1 MVSFK
6 SSMVRTI
13 GIAAVASGLLLSS
26 ALSAS
31 ADTRSGS
38 YATLPSS
45 PPPLDLDVKASTTE
59 RGDDVVIGEIT
70 PEQRQPSASGDLK
83 AGTGTARGGAT
94 PHTSVDDFKGGP
106 GCSIQCITSGV
117 AHARGVGANLVVKTD
132 TPAKIWI
139 IVWNDDGYHKQVN
152 SDEGETEFAHHFDD
166 LEPGTFYYAM
176 AAAEDGEGYTSHGY
190 GDFTTL
196 TRNVRV
202 SFSQAVIHE
211 KPFSGPFA
219 MTAWLQGEEIADN
232 DNNVQEG
239 DIVPIGIQ
247 IHELDAVERFLT
259 LEVFLL
265 LFDSSED
272 LCEAFGDV
280 DEPAIGMHDCY
291 AWAYAEFQGG
301 ELDLDDRPAGA
312 DSWTQYTIEQILV
325 LPGGNA
331 LPGGFGQPFA
341 FSVPVDIEVTYE

>member
-6 SSMVRTI
+6 SSTVRTI
-13 GIAAVASGLLLSS
+13 GIAAVAAGLLLSS

-31 ADTRSGS
+31 ADTRNSS
-38 YATLPSS
+38 YATLSPS
-45 PPPLDLDVKASTTE
+45 PPPTLDLSATTMV

-70 PEQRQPSASGDLK
+70 PEQRRTDSSGDLK
-83 AGTGTARGGAT
+83 TITGTASGGDT
-94 PHTSVDDFKGGP
+94 PYTSVDDFKGGP

-152 SDEGETEFAHHFDD
+152 SDAGETEYAHHFDD
-166 LEPGTFYYAM
+166 LEPDTFYYAM

-219 MTAWLQGEEIADN
+219 MTAWLQGQEIADN

-247 IHELDAVERFLT
+247 IHELEDVERFLT

-272 LCEAFGDV
+272 L
-280 DEPAIGMHDCY
+280 
-291 AWAYAEFQGG
+291 
-301 ELDLDDRPAGA
+301 LDG
-312 DSWTQYTIEQILV
+312 V
-325 LPGGNA
+325 LSP
-331 LPGGFGQPFA
+331 
-341 FSVPVDIEVTYE
+341 

>member
-6 SSMVRTI
+6 SSTIRSI
-13 GIAAVASGLLLSS
+13 GIAVVATGLLLSS
-26 ALSAS
+26 AIGAS

-45 PPPLDLDVKASTTE
+45 PPPANQDLKGPTTV
-59 RGDDVVIGEIT
+59 RDDVVIGVIT
-70 PEQRQPSASGDLK
+70 PEQRRSNASDDLK
-83 AGTGTARGGAT
+83 ADTGTARGGDT

-117 AHARGVGANLVVKTD
+117 AHARGAGANLVVKTD

-166 LEPGTFYYAM
+166 LEPATFYYAM
-176 AAAEDGEGYTSHGY
+176 AAAEDGEGYTSHGS

-202 SFSQAVIHE
+202 SFTQAVIHE
-211 KPFSGPFA
+211 KPFSGPYA
-219 MTAWLQGEEIADN
+219 MTAWLQGQEIADN

-247 IHELDAVERFLT
+247 IHELEGVERFLS

-272 LCEAFGDV
+272 LCESFGDV
-280 DEPAIGMHDCY
+280 DEPSIGMHDCY

-312 DSWTQYTIEQILV
+312 GSWTQHTIEQILV

-331 LPGGFGQPFA
+331 LPGGYGEPFA
-341 FSVPVDIEVTYE
+341 FSVPVGIEVTYE